1 MNKKDTPIWSQTLFP
16 SLSLFTSFGTLICCA
31 LPALL
36 VTLGMGGSLASLI
49 GLLPWITKISDYKF
63 IIFIISGFFI
73 FLGFIL
79 QWRTKYLPCPTD
91 LKKAELC
98 QNLRRVSWIMLYLS
112 LTLFSL
118 GFFYAFI
125 ATKFFY

>member
-1 MNKKDTPIWSQTLFP
+1 MNKKDTPLWIQAVFP

-49 GLLPWITKISDYKF
+49 GLLPWVTSISDYKF
-63 IIFIISGFFI
+63 IIFIISGLFI
-73 FLGFIL
+73 FLGFIF
-79 QWRTKYLPCPTD
+79 QWRTKNLPCPTD
-91 LKKAELC
+91 LKKVVLC
-98 QNLRRVSWIMLYLS
+98 QNLRRISWIMLYLS
-112 LTLFSL
+112 LILFCL

-125 ATKFFY
+125 AVKFFN